1 MKLDDFINKY
11 EGKFVD
17 VDGFPSSNK
26 YQCTDLYRTYVK
38 EVLGY
43 PQSPPVEGAKDIW
56 NSYLPEY
63 FTRIENTPDGVP
75 QKGDIIIFGT
85 GLGKYGHVSIF
96 LEGNIN
102 RFTSLDQNYPT
113 GSPVHKQGH
122 TYNAVIGWLT
132 PKEQKMDTP
141 NWFNTLLQ
149 ERGLSLERE
158 GEFRAFWEK
167 AVRYDDE
174 IKSLQEQVKSNAEAL
189 ADRAR
194 EVSMLTEKN
203 QRLADEATE
212 AEELLNQKRVEIAEK
227 NSQLRTQ
234 GFELDKAVAKVKKLE
249 EDMVAM
255 QSDNKG
261 LRERLVKADKQS
273 IQGIGLLRFIQLK
286 YFGGDK

>member
-1 MKLDDFINKY
+1 MKLDDFISKY

-75 QKGDIIIFGT
+75 QKGDIVIFGT
-85 GLGKYGHVSIF
+85 GLGKWGHVSIF
-96 LEGNIN
+96 LEGNIS

-174 IKSLQEQVKSNAEAL
+174 IKSLQEQVKSNSEAL

-194 EVSMLTEKN
+194 EVSILTEEN
-203 QRLADEATE
+203 QRLRNKADEAEEKYNTKGIELAEANGKIKDLEYEKKTLEAKTE
-212 AEELLNQKRVEIAEK
+212 
-227 NSQLRTQ
+227 
-234 GFELDKAVAKVKKLE
+234 KLE
-249 EDMVAM
+249 GEIEKLKDIPPKVVYKYEDRDFTLAL
-255 QSDNKG
+255 KFG
-261 LRERLVKADKQS
+261 K
-273 IQGIGLLRFIQLK
+273 LLIAFEQ
-286 YFGGDK
+286 GGDL